1 MKVGYARVS
10 SVDQSLEIQLE
21 QLTSHGCEKIFF
33 EKMSGTKSDNRE
45 QLKAALAWTREGD
58 VLVVTRLDRLARNVT
73 DLLNI
78 VRDLTERGIGFTVIH
93 QSAID
98 TETPTGKMVLAI
110 FGCLAEMENDL
121 RRARTR
127 EGMQRALAA
136 GKRIAPERKM
146 DRDEAISRLK
156 QLQAEGLTSYGAG
169 KIVGYS
175 SRHVKRLVPEGWPVV
190 TMSRPSE

>member
-45 QLKAALAWTREGD
+45 QLKAALAWMREGD

-93 QSAID
+93 Q
-98 TETPTGKMVLAI
+98 
-110 FGCLAEMENDL
+110 
-121 RRARTR
+121 
-127 EGMQRALAA
+127 
-136 GKRIAPERKM
+136 
-146 DRDEAISRLK
+146 
-156 QLQAEGLTSYGAG
+156 
-169 KIVGYS
+169 
-175 SRHVKRLVPEGWPVV
+175 
-190 TMSRPSE
+190 